1 MKLTTPVIRS
11 AALILALA
19 AGASSDAARI
29 MRQPGGGG
37 QVNLP
42 YSCSDGHGAT
52 WWISQPWTVNMQGQW
67 PIYAQAGAVSINGI
81 NPNGNNSARIDDK
94 TGELI
99 MENLPVG
106 PLVFTRR
113 IKFNAD
119 EGWIRIVDIV
129 KNPTTQEQPLNLQAT
144 TSVNYGV
151 QSAQLVSNPKK
162 PSQNLGWVAQIAI
175 GGMAKL
181 ACDDYAGPGG
191 KVMPTLDYQQGNNN
205 ITASLTTNVPAGKQ
219 VAFVHFHMIVSSQDQ
234 GTNWINSLKESKIFS
249 DLPRDVRHA
258 IVNFRA
264 GGGGFENIDVLRGDS
279 MDVVELKSG
288 DKFNGTLTD
297 TTFKLNSLYGPIDLP
312 GDKIVGIVNTGQF
325 RMRQLVVTA
334 DGQVIGGQL
343 EKQTVDLQLSTGQ
356 KVTIPMTQI
365 SRVGYR
371 HRSTEPEDGADD
383 TGLAAPYVM
392 TEDGDRVGVV
402 LPTANIAVATRYG
415 GLDIPPADIGSIS
428 FNSDDSGAHLIT
440 LTDGS
445 HFTGLL
451 TASDLEMKLSTIAP
465 DKTVKFP
472 VLSLNK
478 IVFKAPA
485 EDKPDAAPVTTAT
498 PVPATLVL
506 KRDDTLNCNLT
517 GNLKL
522 DTAFDTIS
530 LDASELKSVVRSKDS
545 PTDVNVTTWDGTVF
559 SGQLQDVP
567 LVCHTTAGVD
577 LTIPTAMVESYTNP
591 VAKVPAAMIDRIKTV
606 AKDLNADGWKDRD
619 AAQAALVKMG
629 PAIIPTLQELRNDA
643 PPEAQQRIDT
653 IIKQLSKP

>member
-1 MKLTTPVIRS
+1 MKRSTPLIRS

-19 AGASSDAARI
+19 AGSSSDARI
-29 MRQPGGGG
+29 LGRQPGPGGA
-37 QVNLP
+37 VNLP
-42 YSCSDGHGAT
+42 YSVSDGHGAT
-52 WWISQPWTVNMQGQW
+52 WMVFQPWTVQMQGQW
-67 PIYAQAGAVSINGI
+67 PIYAQAGAVSINGAQ
-81 NPNGNNSARIDDK
+81 PQGNNGARIDDK
-94 TGELI
+94 TGELLL
-99 MENLPVG
+99 ENMTVG
-106 PLVFTRR
+106 PLSFTRR

-119 EGWIRIVDIV
+119 EGWIRIVDVV
-129 KNPTTQEQPLNLQAT
+129 KNPTTQEQSLNLQVT
-144 TSVNYGV
+144 SSVNYGV

-162 PSQNLGWVAQIAI
+162 PAQNLGWVAQIAM
-175 GGMAKL
+175 GGIAKL
-181 ACDDYAGPGG
+181 ACDDYAGPGA
-191 KVMPTLDYQQGNNN
+191 KLSPTLDYQQGNNMVSA
-205 ITASLTTNVPAGKQ
+205 TLTTNVAAGKQ

-234 GTNWINSLKESKIFS
+234 GTNWINSLKESKIFG

-288 DKFNGTLTD
+288 DKFNGTLVD

-325 RMRQLVVTA
+325 RMRQLVVTG

-356 KVTIPMTQI
+356 KVSIPLTQI

-371 HRSTEPEDGADD
+371 HRSTEPEDGADE
-383 TGLAAPYVM
+383 TTLAAPYVM
-392 TEDGDRVGVV
+392 TEDGDRVAVV

-415 GLDIPPADIGSIS
+415 NLDIPPADIGSIS
-428 FNSDDSGAHLIT
+428 FNAEDSGAHLIT

-451 TASDLEMKLSTIAP
+451 TAPDLEMKLATIAA

-478 IVFKAPA
+478 IVFKTPA
-485 EDKPDAAPVTTAT
+485 EEKPDTALAAT
-498 PVPATLVL
+498 PAAATLVL

-517 GNLKL
+517 GMLKL

-530 LDASELKSVVRSKDS
+530 LDAGELKSVVRSKDS

-591 VAKVPAAMIDRIKTV
+591 VAKVPAAMIDRIKAV
-606 AKDLNADGWKDRD
+606 AKNLNADGWKDRD
-619 AAQAALVKMG
+619 AAQAQLVKMG
-629 PAIIPTLQELRNDA
+629 PAIIPTLQELRDDA
-643 PPEAQQRIDT
+643 PPEEQQRIDT
-653 IIKQLSKP
+653 IIKQLGKP